1 MKIRIIT
8 SSAYLVLFIIFLSW
22 YDGWGID
29 SYTPNEINNLTK
41 KIEKEGSKEQL
52 KNLMLLL
59 ENDDGKEFFMLN
71 LNRYEYAENEIEKGT
86 PKSYQEYGMPVL
98 RMMLSRASHPI
109 FSAEIPNYL
118 IDGDAANSDWDE
130 VIIVRYR
137 SRKDF
142 FSMVTSDEY
151 LEVFNNRAGG
161 MEYAEVSA
169 TTAGINFTSPRF
181 IFFMIIIGFA
191 FLSDLFIK
199 RVFKINNDREYV
211 CQK

>member
-59 ENDDGKEFFMLN
+59 ENDDGNEFFMLN

-181 IFFMIIIGFA
+181 IFFMIIICFA

-199 RVFKINNDREYV
+199 RVFKI
-211 CQK
+211 K

>member
-8 SSAYLVLFIIFLSW
+8 SSAYLVLFIILLSW

-29 SYTPNEINNLTK
+29 PYTPKEINNLAK

-52 KNLMLLL
+52 KNLRLLL

-199 RVFKINNDREYV
+199 RVFKI
-211 CQK
+211 K

>member
-8 SSAYLVLFIIFLSW
+8 SSAYLVLFIILLSW

-29 SYTPNEINNLTK
+29 PYTPKEINNLAK

-52 KNLMLLL
+52 KNLRLLL
-59 ENDDGKEFFMLN
+59 GNDDGKEFFMLN

-181 IFFMIIIGFA
+181 ISFMIIICFA

-199 RVFKINNDREYV
+199 RVFKI
-211 CQK
+211 K

>member
-1 MKIRIIT
+1 MGSEMCIR
-8 SSAYLVLFIIFLSW
+8 
-22 YDGWGID
+22 DR
-29 SYTPNEINNLTK
+29 
-41 KIEKEGSKEQL
+41 
-52 KNLMLLL
+52 LLL
-59 ENDDGKEFFMLN
+59 GNDDGKEFFMLN
-71 LNRYEYAENEIEKGT
+71 LNRYEYAENETEKGT

-118 IDGDAANSDWDE
+118 IDGDAATSDWDE

-181 IFFMIIIGFA
+181 IFFMIIICFA

-199 RVFKINNDREYV
+199 RVFKI
-211 CQK
+211 K

>member
-29 SYTPNEINNLTK
+29 PYTPKEINNLAK

-52 KNLMLLL
+52 KNLRLLL

-151 LEVFNNRAGG
+151 LQVFNNRAGG

-199 RVFKINNDREYV
+199 RVFKI
-211 CQK
+211 K

>member
-8 SSAYLVLFIIFLSW
+8 SSVYLVLFIIFLSW

-29 SYTPNEINNLTK
+29 PYTPKEINNLAK

-52 KNLMLLL
+52 KNLRLLL

-181 IFFMIIIGFA
+181 IFFMIIICFA

-199 RVFKINNDREYV
+199 RVFKI
-211 CQK
+211 K

>member
-29 SYTPNEINNLTK
+29 SYTTNEINNLTK

-59 ENDDGKEFFMLN
+59 ENDDGNEFFMLN
-71 LNRYEYAENEIEKGT
+71 LNRYEYAENEIEKGI

-98 RMMLSRASHPI
+98 WMMLSRASHPI

-169 TTAGINFTSPRF
+169 TTAGINFTSPRL
-181 IFFMIIIGFA
+181 IFFMIIMGLA

-199 RVFKINNDREYV
+199 RGFKI
-211 CQK
+211 K

>member
-29 SYTPNEINNLTK
+29 PYTPKEINNLAK

-52 KNLMLLL
+52 KNLRLLL
-59 ENDDGKEFFMLN
+59 ENDDGNEFFMLN

-199 RVFKINNDREYV
+199 RVFKI
-211 CQK
+211 K

>member
-22 YDGWGID
+22 YEGWGID
-29 SYTPNEINNLTK
+29 PYTPEEINNLAK

-52 KNLMLLL
+52 KNLRLLL

-181 IFFMIIIGFA
+181 IFFMIIICFA

-199 RVFKINNDREYV
+199 RVFKI
-211 CQK
+211 K

>member
-8 SSAYLVLFIIFLSW
+8 SSAYLVLFIILLSW

-29 SYTPNEINNLTK
+29 PYTPKEINNLAK

-52 KNLMLLL
+52 KNLRLLL

-181 IFFMIIIGFA
+181 ISFMIIICFA

-199 RVFKINNDREYV
+199 RVFKI
-211 CQK
+211 K

>member
-29 SYTPNEINNLTK
+29 PYTPKEINNLAK

-52 KNLMLLL
+52 KNLRLLL
-59 ENDDGKEFFMLN
+59 ENDDGNEFFMLN

-169 TTAGINFTSPRF
+169 TTAGINFTSPRY

-199 RVFKINNDREYV
+199 RVFKI
-211 CQK
+211 K

>member
-29 SYTPNEINNLTK
+29 PYTPKEINNLAK

-52 KNLMLLL
+52 KNLRLLL

-199 RVFKINNDREYV
+199 RVFKI
-211 CQK
+211 K

>member
-22 YDGWGID
+22 YEGWGID
-29 SYTPNEINNLTK
+29 PYTPEEINNLAK

-52 KNLMLLL
+52 KNLRLLL

-71 LNRYEYAENEIEKGT
+71 LNRYEYAENETEKGT

-199 RVFKINNDREYV
+199 RVFKI
-211 CQK
+211 K

>member
-1 MKIRIIT
+1 
-8 SSAYLVLFIIFLSW
+8 
-22 YDGWGID
+22 
-29 SYTPNEINNLTK
+29 
-41 KIEKEGSKEQL
+41 
-52 KNLMLLL
+52 
-59 ENDDGKEFFMLN
+59 
-71 LNRYEYAENEIEKGT
+71 
-86 PKSYQEYGMPVL
+86 MPVL
-98 RMMLSRASHPI
+98 WMMLSRASHPI

-151 LEVFNNRAGG
+151 LQVFNIRAGG

-181 IFFMIIIGFA
+181 IFFMIMT
-191 FLSDLFIK
+191 
-199 RVFKINNDREYV
+199 
-211 CQK
+211 

>member
-29 SYTPNEINNLTK
+29 PYTPKEINNLAK

-52 KNLMLLL
+52 KNLRLLL
-59 ENDDGKEFFMLN
+59 GNDDGKEFFMLN
-71 LNRYEYAENEIEKGT
+71 LNRYEYAENEIETGT

-181 IFFMIIIGFA
+181 IFFMIIICFA

-199 RVFKINNDREYV
+199 RVFKI
-211 CQK
+211 K

>member
-22 YDGWGID
+22 YEGWGID
-29 SYTPNEINNLTK
+29 PYTPEEINNLAK

-52 KNLMLLL
+52 KNLRLLL

-199 RVFKINNDREYV
+199 RVFKI
-211 CQK
+211 K

>member
-8 SSAYLVLFIIFLSW
+8 SSAYLVLFIILLSW

-59 ENDDGKEFFMLN
+59 ENDDGNEFFMLN

-181 IFFMIIIGFA
+181 IFFMIIICFA

-199 RVFKINNDREYV
+199 RVFKI
-211 CQK
+211 K

>member
-22 YDGWGID
+22 YEGWGID
-29 SYTPNEINNLTK
+29 PYTPKEINNLAK

-52 KNLMLLL
+52 KNLRLLL

-151 LEVFNNRAGG
+151 LQVFNNRAGG

-199 RVFKINNDREYV
+199 RVFKI
-211 CQK
+211 K

>member
-8 SSAYLVLFIIFLSW
+8 SLAYLLLFIIFLSW

-52 KNLMLLL
+52 KNLILLL
-59 ENDDGKEFFMLN
+59 ENDDGNEFFMLN

-199 RVFKINNDREYV
+199 RVFKI
-211 CQK
+211 K

>member
-22 YDGWGID
+22 YEGWGID
-29 SYTPNEINNLTK
+29 PYTPEEINNLAK

-52 KNLMLLL
+52 KNLRLLL

-71 LNRYEYAENEIEKGT
+71 LNRYEYADNEIEKGT

-181 IFFMIIIGFA
+181 ISFMIIICFA

-199 RVFKINNDREYV
+199 RVFKI
-211 CQK
+211 K

>member
-29 SYTPNEINNLTK
+29 PYTPKEINNLAK

-52 KNLMLLL
+52 KNLRLLL

-181 IFFMIIIGFA
+181 IFFMIIICFA

-199 RVFKINNDREYV
+199 RVFKI
-211 CQK
+211 K

>member
-8 SSAYLVLFIIFLSW
+8 SSVYLVLFIIFLSW

-29 SYTPNEINNLTK
+29 PYTPKEINNLAK

-52 KNLMLLL
+52 KNLRLLL

-151 LEVFNNRAGG
+151 LQVFNNRAGG

-181 IFFMIIIGFA
+181 IFFMIIICFA

-199 RVFKINNDREYV
+199 RVFKI
-211 CQK
+211 K

>member
-8 SSAYLVLFIIFLSW
+8 SSAYLVLIIIFLSW

-59 ENDDGKEFFMLN
+59 ENDDGNEFFMLN

-181 IFFMIIIGFA
+181 IFFMIIICFA

-199 RVFKINNDREYV
+199 RVFKI
-211 CQK
+211 K